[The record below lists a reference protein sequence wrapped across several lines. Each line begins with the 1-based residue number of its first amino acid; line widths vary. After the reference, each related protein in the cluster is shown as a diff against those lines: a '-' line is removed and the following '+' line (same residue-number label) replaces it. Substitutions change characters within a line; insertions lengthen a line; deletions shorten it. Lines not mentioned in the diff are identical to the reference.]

1 MSKNK
6 NTWSQKMFRTI
17 NTELTKRNWGIR
29 AKGKSLGGAPRYYII
44 DYRGFALASGI
55 IRYYYYKND
64 QNKNDQNKNDQNTM
78 IFYRGQRQDWELRPS
93 LYRGCKV
100 KEDIEKVTKWHQNAL
115 SIISKYFDKSGDPED
130 REALAQHYGLRTR
143 FIDIVDNIGT
153 ALWFAYDEC
162 QKEAR
167 QNESVGYIQI
177 IAAPKEGIEIID
189 LRRKP
194 SEWLRPHIQQA
205 LCLRATS
212 PEKDLGKL
220 SKLVVA
226 TFVVPC
232 TNLRIWSNYDNIPR
246 DYFYPNSELDQGAV
260 YWEKARE
267 ALINEKLL
275 NKEGKPIDEKGE
287 LLYP

>member
-6 NTWSQKMFRTI
+6 KSWSKKMFQTI
-17 NTELTKRNWGIR
+17 DAELIKRNWGIQ
-29 AKGKSLGGAPRYYII
+29 AKGKSPGGAPHYYIL
-44 DYRGFALASGI
+44 DYRGLALASGI
-55 IRYYYYKND
+55 IRYHYYKNG
-64 QNKNDQNKNDQNTM
+64 QESM

-177 IAAPKEGIEIID
+177 IAAPKKKTKIIN
-189 LRRKP
+189 LQRKP
-194 SEWLRPHIQQA
+194 SQWLRPHIQQA
-205 LCLRATS
+205 LCLRTTS
-212 PEKDLGKL
+212 PEKNLGKL
-220 SKLVVA
+220 SNLVVA

-267 ALINEKLL
+267 VLINEKLL